1 MSHLSRSVATRVAVA
16 VAVVLAAGVVLGGCK
31 DDPKLKVTRFE
42 PTEGDFAGG
51 ERVTIYGNRFAKDG
65 VRNAKV
71 YFGNKEA
78 DVIKFEGDDKLIVK
92 APAGNPGE
100 EVDILIIFEPGG
112 EITPPQK
119 FKYVA
124 PTQADVKDLGGA
136 KKP

>member
-1 MSHLSRSVATRVAVA
+1 MSHPSRSVVARVAA
-16 VAVVLAAGVVLGGCK
+16 ILAFVLAAGIAAGGCK
-31 DDPKLKVTRFE
+31 DDPKLKVTGFD
-42 PTEGDFAGG
+42 PQQGDFAGG
-51 ERVTIYGNRFAKDG
+51 ERVTITGNRFTKDG

-71 YFGNKEA
+71 YFGNKAA

-119 FKYVA
+119 FKYTV
-124 PTQADVKDLGGA
+124 PSQADVKDLGS
-136 KKP
+136 KK